1 MGWERCSAVQCRGRR
16 GEALTVRVP
25 DLADEAHRRRR
36 QRVVF
41 REAQLGGEDAAF
53 EGGAFGALDERFP
66 DEQVVFRYGAGG
78 DAVGRVGG

>member
-1 MGWERCSAVQCRGRR
+1 MQCGAVRGTDKTKGRR
-16 GEALTVRVP
+16 DGRREGRRREEGLTVRVP

-41 REAQLGGEDAAF
+41 GEAQLGGEDAAF

-66 DEQVVFRYGAGG
+66 DE
-78 DAVGRVGG
+78 